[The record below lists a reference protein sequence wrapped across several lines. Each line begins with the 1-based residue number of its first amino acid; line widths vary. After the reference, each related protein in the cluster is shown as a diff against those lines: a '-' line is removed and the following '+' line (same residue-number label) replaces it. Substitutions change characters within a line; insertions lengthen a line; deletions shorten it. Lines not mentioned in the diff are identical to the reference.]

1 MNNHNDTPSLTTR
14 MKGYEDAFRYYFT
27 KRTPLIVRLDGKS
40 FSTWTKPLET
50 FDMRMSNWMQEA
62 VKYAMAEIQGCVF
75 AFSVS
80 DEISLFL
87 RDWDKLTT
95 CAWFDNN
102 LQKIASVS
110 ASLVT
115 AKFNE
120 TVKDSGYRLNN
131 GKLATFDSRAFTLPK
146 DEVVNYFIWRQHE
159 GIRNSVQMLGQE
171 LFGHAAIKGMNN
183 NEVKRKIEIE
193 KPEQSWDKLDPIFR
207 HGFAIRK
214 DEDAITT
221 SVPLFKEDRQ
231 YIEDLIYV
239 KGE

>member
-62 VKYAMAEIQGCVF
+62 VKYTMAEIQGCVF
-75 AFSVS
+75 AFSIS

-146 DEVVNYFIWRQHE
+146 DEVVNYL
-159 GIRNSVQMLGQE
+159 VML
-171 LFGHAAIKGMNN
+171 LLR
-183 NEVKRKIEIE
+183 V
-193 KPEQSWDKLDPIFR
+193 
-207 HGFAIRK
+207 
-214 DEDAITT
+214 
-221 SVPLFKEDRQ
+221 
-231 YIEDLIYV
+231 
-239 KGE
+239 